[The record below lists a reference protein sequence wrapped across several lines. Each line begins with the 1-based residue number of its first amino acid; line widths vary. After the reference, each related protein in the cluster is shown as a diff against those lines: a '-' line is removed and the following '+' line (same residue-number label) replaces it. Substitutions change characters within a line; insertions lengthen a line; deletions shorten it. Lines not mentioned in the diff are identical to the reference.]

1 MPRRLLLSLA
11 FAVGALGGC
20 FLSPNVPPSFRY
32 SCQTD
37 DDCAVLT
44 CLDDTIMWPEAQA
57 RGLKQGCSSDE
68 ALANPSGFYGYRQQC
83 VSGLCQFPCELAT
96 YRNDCPS
103 GKGYNFC
110 FNGSCSTLCGTD
122 AERFP
127 DPNAT
132 CPDPQK
138 CLIFGAEYDI
148 DLGPLQDFLPGGGGG
163 GGGSSQGGS
172 GSVNINDLEG
182 EAGVCGIRCDAKG
195 APACAPGEYC
205 NGALCLPGCDQ
216 PGAVPCLD
224 GQQCVSFGGFA
235 ACLAT
240 CDPNV
245 ATACPEG
252 QACAPVVN
260 VCVPR
265 CVGVGAVT
273 CQDGFTCDPDYE
285 ICVPDDVSTTGIG
298 TSG

>member
-44 CLDDTIMWPEAQA
+44 CLDDTLAWPIAKA
-57 RGLKQGCSSDE
+57 RGLKQGCDSDE
-68 ALANPSGFYGYRQQC
+68 AKASPSGFYGYRQQC
-83 VSGLCQFPCELAT
+83 VAGLCQYPCALESFSD
-96 YRNDCPS
+96 DCPS

-110 FNGSCSTLCGTD
+110 LNGSCSTLCGTD
-122 AERFP
+122 PARFP
-127 DPNAT
+127 DPDAT

-138 CLIFGAEYDI
+138 CVIFGEDI
-148 DLGPLQDFLPGGGGG
+148 DLGPLQAFLGGGGG
-163 GGGSSQGGS
+163 GGGSSSPFGGGS
-172 GSVNINDLEG
+172 SSIDINDLEG
-182 EAGVCGIRCDAKG
+182 AGVCGVRCDAEG
-195 APACAPGEYC
+195 APPCAPGQYC
-205 NGALCLPGCDQ
+205 SGAMCLPGCSQ
-216 PGAVPCLD
+216 PGATPCLD
-224 GQQCVSFGGFA
+224 GQQCVEISGFS
-235 ACLAT
+235 ACLTT

-245 ATACPEG
+245 ATSCPED
-252 QACAPVVN
+252 QVCAPLVN
-260 VCVPR
+260 VCVAR
-265 CVGVGAVT
+265 CVGADAVA